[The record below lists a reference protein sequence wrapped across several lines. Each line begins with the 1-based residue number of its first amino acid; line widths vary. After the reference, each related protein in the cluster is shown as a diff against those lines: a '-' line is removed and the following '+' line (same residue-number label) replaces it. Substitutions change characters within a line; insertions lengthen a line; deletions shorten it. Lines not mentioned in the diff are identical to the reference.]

1 MFGAWLATLVPLA
14 IGIVKGGG
22 GGGASKVSRLP
33 TGEGV
38 GAAPLAP
45 AMTWGSTASL
55 AQEKERAKGKG
66 KDDGFED
73 V

>member
-1 MFGAWLATLVPLA
+1 MFGAWLGTLVPLA
-14 IGIVKGGG
+14 IGIIKGGER
-22 GGGASKVSRLP
+22 KVSRVP
-33 TGEGV
+33 PGDGAAV

-66 KDDGFED
+66 KDDEFED